1 MLNWHAAAVTDAGCQ
16 RERNEDSFYVSP
28 DQRVFVVADG
38 MGGAVG
44 GAKAS
49 RLAVEAIEKLWKDAP
64 PPSDDRNE
72 IKQWLHKAVNLAN
85 TSVYQVAEKDVSVR
99 GMGTT
104 VVVGCQSSDSFLQIA
119 HVGDSRAYLLRDGK
133 PVVLTNDHSV
143 VQEMVRAGRLTEE
156 QARVNP
162 YKNLITRCL
171 GHERE
176 VEIDQTPVELKAD
189 DWIVLCSDGLPTVL
203 RDEQI
208 CDVLKDNSEPEEVCK
223 ALVKETLEGGAPDNV
238 TIVVVKYVEGADS
251 AKAAS
256 GAKGNGQAADNKTDS
271 HAAKEES

>member
-1 MLNWHAAAVTDAGCQ
+1 MLKWRAAARTDAGCQ
-16 RERNEDSFYVSP
+16 RQRNEDNYYVSP
-28 DQRVFVVADG
+28 DNRVFAVADG

-49 RLAVEAIEKLWKDAP
+49 KLAVEAIEKRWKESP
-64 PPSDDRNE
+64 PPSSDRE
-72 IKQWLHKAVNLAN
+72 SIQKWLLETVTLAN
-85 TSVYQVAEKDVSVR
+85 QSVWHEAEEDSTVR

-104 VVVGCQSSDSFLQIA
+104 VVVAVQGDDNYLEIA

-133 PVVLTNDHSV
+133 PTLLTNDHSV

-156 QARVNP
+156 QARINP

-171 GHERE
+171 GHEEKVE
-176 VEIDQTPVELKAD
+176 VDQTPVELKRG

-208 CDVLKDNSEPEEVCK
+208 CDVVSTTHEPDGVCEE
-223 ALVKETLEGGAPDNV
+223 LVKLTLDGGAPDNV
-238 TIVVVKYVEGADS
+238 TVVVVNYFDDS
-251 AKAAS
+251 DN
-256 GAKGNGQAADNKTDS
+256 GNK
-271 HAAKEES
+271 

>member
-1 MLNWHAAAVTDAGCQ
+1 MLKWRAAARTDAGCQ
-16 RERNEDSFYVSP
+16 RQRNEDNYYVSP
-28 DQRVFVVADG
+28 DNRVFAVADG

-49 RLAVEAIEKLWKDAP
+49 KLAVEAIEKSWKELP
-64 PPSDDRNE
+64 PPASDRE
-72 IKQWLHKAVNLAN
+72 SIQKWLLETVTLAN
-85 TSVYQVAEKDVSVR
+85 QSVWHEAEEDSTVR

-104 VVVGCQSSDSFLQIA
+104 VVVAVQGEDNYMEIA

-133 PVVLTNDHSV
+133 PTLLTNDHSV

-156 QARVNP
+156 QARINP

-171 GHERE
+171 GHEEKVE
-176 VEIDQTPVELKAD
+176 VDQTPVELKRG

-208 CDVLKDNSEPEEVCK
+208 CDVVSTTHEPDGVCEE
-223 ALVKETLEGGAPDNV
+223 LVKLTLDGGAPDNV
-238 TIVVVKYVEGADS
+238 TVVVVNYFDPEDS
-251 AKAAS
+251 DN
-256 GAKGNGQAADNKTDS
+256 GNK
-271 HAAKEES
+271 

>member
-1 MLNWHAAAVTDAGCQ
+1 MLKWRAAARTDAGCQ
-16 RERNEDSFYVSP
+16 RQRNEDNYYVSP
-28 DQRVFVVADG
+28 DFRVFAVADG

-49 RLAVEAIEKLWKDAP
+49 KLAVEAIEKRWKDTP
-64 PPSDDRNE
+64 PPLGTREE
-72 IKQWLHKAVNLAN
+72 IQKWLQETVTLAN
-85 TSVYQVAEKDVSVR
+85 QTVWHEAEEDQTVR

-104 VVVGCQSSDSFLQIA
+104 VVVAVQGEGNQMEIA

-133 PVVLTNDHSV
+133 PVLLTNDHSV

-156 QARVNP
+156 QARINP

-171 GHERE
+171 GHEE
-176 VEIDQTPVELKAD
+176 KVEIDQTPVELRKE

-208 CDVLKDNSEPEEVCK
+208 SDVVIDKDEPDVVCEE
-223 ALVKETLEGGAPDNV
+223 LVKQTLDGGAPDNV
-238 TIVVVKYVEGADS
+238 TVVVIRYFDESDN
-251 AKAAS
+251 
-256 GAKGNGQAADNKTDS
+256 NGSK
-271 HAAKEES
+271 

>member
-1 MLNWHAAAVTDAGCQ
+1 MLKWRAAARTDAGCQ
-16 RERNEDSFYVSP
+16 RQRNEDNYYVSP
-28 DQRVFVVADG
+28 DFRVFAVADG

-49 RLAVEAIEKLWKDAP
+49 KLAVEAIEKRWKDTP
-64 PPSDDRNE
+64 PPLTDRE
-72 IKQWLHKAVNLAN
+72 SIQKWLQETVTLAN
-85 TSVYQVAEKDVSVR
+85 QSVWHEAEEDSTVR

-104 VVVGCQSSDSFLQIA
+104 VVVAVQGEDNLMEIA

-133 PVVLTNDHSV
+133 PTLLTNDHSV

-156 QARVNP
+156 QARINP

-171 GHERE
+171 GHEE
-176 VEIDQTPVELKAD
+176 KVEIDQTPVELKSK

-208 CDVLKDNSEPEEVCK
+208 CDVADDKHEPDTVCEE
-223 ALVKETLEGGAPDNV
+223 LVKQTLDGGAPDNV
-238 TIVVVKYVEGADS
+238 TVVVIKYFDESDN
-251 AKAAS
+251 
-256 GAKGNGQAADNKTDS
+256 NGSK
-271 HAAKEES
+271 

>member
-1 MLNWHAAAVTDAGCQ
+1 MLKWRAAARTDAGCQ
-16 RERNEDSFYVSP
+16 RQRNEDNYYVSP
-28 DQRVFVVADG
+28 DNRVFAVADG

-49 RLAVEAIEKLWKDAP
+49 KLAVDAIEKRWKELP
-64 PPSDDRNE
+64 PPASDRE
-72 IKQWLHKAVNLAN
+72 SIQKWLLETVTLAN
-85 TSVYQVAEKDVSVR
+85 QSVWHEAEEDSTVR

-104 VVVGCQSSDSFLQIA
+104 VVVAVQGEDNYMEIA

-133 PVVLTNDHSV
+133 PTLLTNDHSV

-156 QARVNP
+156 QARINP

-171 GHERE
+171 GHEEKVE
-176 VEIDQTPVELKAD
+176 VDQTPVELKRG

-208 CDVLKDNSEPEEVCK
+208 CDVVSTTHEPDGVCEE
-223 ALVKETLEGGAPDNV
+223 LVKLTLDGGAPDNV
-238 TIVVVKYVEGADS
+238 TVVVVNYFDPEDS
-251 AKAAS
+251 DN
-256 GAKGNGQAADNKTDS
+256 GNK
-271 HAAKEES
+271 

>member
-1 MLNWHAAAVTDAGCQ
+1 MLKWRAAARTDAGCQ
-16 RERNEDSFYVSP
+16 RQRNEDNYYVSP
-28 DQRVFVVADG
+28 DQRVFAVADG

-49 RLAVEAIEKLWKDAP
+49 KLAVEAIEKRWKDTP
-64 PPSDDRNE
+64 PPTSDRE
-72 IKQWLHKAVNLAN
+72 SIQKWLLETVTLAN
-85 TSVYQVAEKDVSVR
+85 QSVWHEAEEDSTVR

-104 VVVGCQSSDSFLQIA
+104 VVVAVQSEDNYMEIA

-133 PVVLTNDHSV
+133 PTLLTNDHSV

-156 QARVNP
+156 QARINP

-171 GHERE
+171 GHEEKVE
-176 VEIDQTPVELKAD
+176 VDQTPVELRRG

-208 CDVLKDNSEPEEVCK
+208 CDVVSKTHEPDGVCEE
-223 ALVKETLEGGAPDNV
+223 LVKQTLDGGAPDNV
-238 TIVVVKYVEGADS
+238 TVVVVNFFDPDDS
-251 AKAAS
+251 DN
-256 GAKGNGQAADNKTDS
+256 GNK
-271 HAAKEES
+271 

>member
-1 MLNWHAAAVTDAGCQ
+1 MLKWRAAARTDAGCQ
-16 RERNEDSFYVSP
+16 RQRNEDNYYVSP
-28 DQRVFVVADG
+28 DNRVFAVADG

-49 RLAVEAIEKLWKDAP
+49 KLAVEAIEKRWKETP
-64 PPSDDRNE
+64 PPSSDRE
-72 IKQWLHKAVNLAN
+72 SIQKWLLETVTLAN
-85 TSVYQVAEKDVSVR
+85 QSVWHEAEEDSTVR

-104 VVVGCQSSDSFLQIA
+104 VVVAVQGDDNYLEIA

-133 PVVLTNDHSV
+133 PTLLTNDHSV

-156 QARVNP
+156 QARINP

-171 GHERE
+171 GHEEKVE
-176 VEIDQTPVELKAD
+176 VDQTPVELKRG

-208 CDVLKDNSEPEEVCK
+208 CDVVSTTHEPDGVCEE
-223 ALVKETLEGGAPDNV
+223 LVKLTLDGGAPDNV
-238 TIVVVKYVEGADS
+238 TVVVVNYFDDS
-251 AKAAS
+251 DN
-256 GAKGNGQAADNKTDS
+256 GNK
-271 HAAKEES
+271 

>member
-1 MLNWHAAAVTDAGCQ
+1 MLKWRAAARTDAGCQ
-16 RERNEDSFYVSP
+16 RQRNEDNYYMSP
-28 DQRVFVVADG
+28 DQRVFAVADG

-49 RLAVEAIEKLWKDAP
+49 KLAVEAIEKQWKDNP
-64 PPSDDRNE
+64 PPQDDRE
-72 IKQWLHKAVNLAN
+72 AIEKWIVEAVNMAN
-85 TSVYQVAEKDVSVR
+85 DAVWQEAEEDAAVR

-104 VVVGCQSSDSFLQIA
+104 VVVAVQADTNFIQIG

-133 PVVLTNDHSV
+133 PMLLTNDHSV

-156 QARVNP
+156 QARINP

-171 GHERE
+171 GHEE
-176 VEIDQTPVELKAD
+176 KVEIDQIPVDVKPK

-208 CDVLKDNSEPEEVCK
+208 CDVVAKKTEPDVVCDE
-223 ALVKETLEGGAPDNV
+223 LVKQTLDGGAPDNV
-238 TIVVVKYVEGADS
+238 TVVAIQYMDS
-251 AKAAS
+251 D
-256 GAKGNGQAADNKTDS
+256 NGSK
-271 HAAKEES
+271 